1 MEFTQPV
8 DRATA
13 ADPPAYEITS
23 FIYKYHPVYG
33 GYYPVYGSP

>member
-1 MEFTQPV
+1 MELTQPV

-23 FIYKYHPVYG
+23 FTYKYHPVS
-33 GYYPVYGSP
+33 GSP